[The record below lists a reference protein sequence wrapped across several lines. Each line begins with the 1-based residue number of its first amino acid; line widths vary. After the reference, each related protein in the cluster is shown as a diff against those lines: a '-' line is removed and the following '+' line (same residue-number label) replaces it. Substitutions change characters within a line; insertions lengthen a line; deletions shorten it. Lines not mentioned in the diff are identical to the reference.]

1 MRRALGAAACSTS
14 AVVPTATMRLP
25 AMPTAWATR
34 SAESTVSTRPF
45 TRMSVARGCCAP
57 NGSVARAAA
66 TTARCTA
73 RLSGITCRQRLLI
86 GRSSRIDRDPQGLV
100 QLGVAGDDRRPG
112 DVAAFAL
119 PLLDDSDAVRR
130 DGDRVE
136 HTLVLEFPL
145 DRFGE
150 PGGHASQGTPN
161 PLQVPAA
168 CEPR

>member
-1 MRRALGAAACSTS
+1 CAWASRSPGVTVRPARSMRRALGAAARSTS

-66 TTARCTA
+66 TTARCRA

-119 PLLDDSDAVRR
+119 ALLDDADAIGRDGNRVNDAVA
-130 DGDRVE
+130 
-136 HTLVLEFPL
+136 LQLAL
-145 DRFGE
+145 DRF
-150 PGGHASQGTPN
+150 
-161 PLQVPAA
+161 V
-168 CEPR
+168 